1 MTFDF
6 RYPMIT
12 GATEKEQLAQM
23 KAYIHQLVDEL
34 KWALNSVELPQS
46 NVVVIQQ
53 KPGNANSGIATMSMD
68 EMNEPAST
76 AVDFVTEIGV
86 HTIDANSY
94 WRYRKWKSG
103 AVDLNG
109 VFKVTPEL
117 DGTFSSIVRYSKQI
131 QIPLPFKVET
141 FQFVGTPATNYYLL
155 TNAAINTDTDGNN
168 SVAFRL
174 LRFTDFAGDS
184 TSVRIMASGKIK

>member
-1 MTFDF
+1 MT
-6 RYPMIT
+6 
-12 GATEKEQLAQM
+12 
-23 KAYIHQLVDEL
+23 DE
-34 KWALNSVELPQS
+34 P
-46 NVVVIQQ
+46 
-53 KPGNANSGIATMSMD
+53 T
-68 EMNEPAST
+68 ST

-109 VFKVTPEL
+109 IFKVTPEL
-117 DGTFSSIVRYSKQI
+117 DSTFSSIVRYSKQI

-174 LRFTDFAGDS
+174 LRFIDFASDS
-184 TSVRIMASGKIK
+184 TSVRIIASGKIK